1 MVNAATGN
9 EAHPRKEVGMAKR
22 NVNEATLTRLIQV
35 EVRKALRGFE
45 RTMNRPI
52 PGTGGRV
59 MYVALPGRGRN
70 RKELSARATEVL
82 QFVTQHKN
90 VTSAAIQRGLR
101 VNRNVIAGAMHEL
114 KQAGFVKSEPITHG

>member
-1 MVNAATGN
+1 
-9 EAHPRKEVGMAKR
+9 MAKK
-22 NVNEATLTRLIQV
+22 NASLTRLIQV

-59 MYVALPGRGRN
+59 MYVALPGRGKN
-70 RKELSARATEVL
+70 RRELSERATEVL
-82 QFVTQHKN
+82 AFITTHKN
-90 VTSAAIQRGLR
+90 VTSAALQAGLK

-114 KQAGFVKSEPITHG
+114 KQAGFVKSEPIAG